1 MSARG
6 ADPGRAPAITQ
17 ATGVEWGRWAEI
29 LDGAGGADLPHKELA
44 QAAHAAMPAAVD
56 NAGWWAQSVAVAYEQ
71 WIGRRIPGQA
81 HDGTF
86 QVSATRTMPGTMRE
100 VFDRW
105 CELTGDLTELDGLT
119 VTDGPRTSG
128 TDKRLHWGVTLAD
141 GSRGNVDVSPKS
153 ADKTLV
159 AASQVNLTN
168 PDAVERWRA
177 FWKGRIKEL

>member
-1 MSARG
+1 
-6 ADPGRAPAITQ
+6 
-17 ATGVEWGRWAEI
+17 
-29 LDGAGGADLPHKELA
+29 
-44 QAAHAAMPAAVD
+44 
-56 NAGWWAQSVAVAYEQ
+56 
-71 WIGRRIPGQA
+71 
-81 HDGTF
+81 
-86 QVSATRTMPGTMRE
+86 MRE

-168 PDAVERWRA
+168 PDDVERWRA